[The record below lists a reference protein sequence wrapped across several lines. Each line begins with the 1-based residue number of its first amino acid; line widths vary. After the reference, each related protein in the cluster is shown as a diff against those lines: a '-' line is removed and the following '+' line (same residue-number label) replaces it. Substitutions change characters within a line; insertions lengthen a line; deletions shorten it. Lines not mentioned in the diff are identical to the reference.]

1 MQVEA
6 YSKENNMGLSL
17 CSEIK
22 NRISLVQKQ
31 KAYRFEQKYYV
42 DAIQI
47 ELLRSRLN
55 GLLSLDAHAG
65 ESFYEIRSVYFDDI
79 DNTCYQKNEAGVDE
93 RAKYRIRAYNC
104 SDSRIMLE
112 KKIKQGGKT
121 RKFSVPLT
129 REQCDTLL
137 SGKNLSLEQKDFESY
152 TPLLQQFCI
161 LIETRKM
168 QPKVIVCYD
177 RIPYVYK
184 QGNVRVTFDL
194 NISSAKDFDKFFEKN
209 LPKRP
214 IMSKGKH
221 LMEVKYDEFLP
232 KFIKDSLEIGFLSQT
247 TFSKY
252 YLCRKAAL

>member
-1 MQVEA
+1 MGQSLG
-6 YSKENNMGLSL
+6 SKIIN
-17 CSEIK
+17 K
-22 NRISLVQKQ
+22 ISLVPQK
-31 KAYRFEQKYYV
+31 KTYRFEQKYYV
-42 DAIQI
+42 DAVQLQ
-47 ELLRSRLN
+47 LLRSRLE
-55 GLLSLDAHAG
+55 GLLALDAHAG
-65 ESFYEIRSVYFDDI
+65 DTFYEIRSVYFDDI
-79 DNTCYQKNEAGVDE
+79 DNTCYQKNESGVDD

-121 RKFSVPLT
+121 RKLSVPLT

-137 SGKNLSLEQKDFESY
+137 SGKNLSLEQKDFEAY
-152 TPLLQQFCI
+152 PPLLQQFCI

-194 NISSAKDFDKFFEKN
+194 HIASAKDFDKFFEKN

-214 IMSKGKH
+214 IMPKGKH

-232 KFIKDSLEIGFLSQT
+232 GFIKDSLEIGSLAQT